1 MSGRTR
7 TGDIDCCICLGEAQ
21 FAVETNCGH
30 IYCGDCILEVWRR
43 SASLSAMPCPYCR
56 QRITILLPYFSTDE
70 KNTAEPSELE
80 TRTAVLSQVY
90 NYNRRF
96 SGEPRT
102 LMEQLVDLPVL
113 LRHLWIYLW
122 SGEGHFAFQL
132 RIVLLGIMWLV
143 IGLLDD
149 FFIFLIIVMH
159 LAYFFRQIFSNML
172 DGDIPGVNQ

>member
-1 MSGRTR
+1 MKR
-7 TGDIDCCICLGEAQ
+7 GEAGTPTKSKNRLDDKCHSRGLIVQSLTQ
-21 FAVETNCGH
+21 FFTRLEAV
-30 IYCGDCILEVWRR
+30 
-43 SASLSAMPCPYCR
+43 S
-56 QRITILLPYFSTDE
+56 LPYFSTDE

-113 LRHLWIYLW
+113 LNHLWTYFW

>member
-1 MSGRTR
+1 MKR
-7 TGDIDCCICLGEAQ
+7 GEAGTPTKSKNRLDDKCHSRG
-21 FAVETNCGH
+21 F
-30 IYCGDCILEVWRR
+30 
-43 SASLSAMPCPYCR
+43 
-56 QRITILLPYFSTDE
+56 PYFSTDE

-90 NYNRRF
+90 TYNRRF

-113 LRHLWIYLW
+113 LRHLWTYFW
-122 SGEGHFAFQL
+122 SGEGLHFAFQL

-143 IGLLDD
+143 YFLSPLDLLPEAVFGIIGLLDD
-149 FFIFLIIVMH
+149 LFIFLMIVMH
-159 LAYFFRQIFSNML
+159 LAYFFRQILSNML